1 MRIVVVLR
9 RTSGGAACGRW
20 IDRFRARSMYVSIN
34 HHPWIGELMPATSGG
49 PICIQRYSVEYPKF
63 VPKKFVYTV
72 CTSTCILEKAKK
84 SKKLSYQKFWLLLLL
99 SLPTDGPTRPSNT
112 EQAHHIGIGKTAPR
126 AQALLQRLARVHRR
140 AAASRWMADR
150 CAHERHGHRTHSRT
164 GSLT

>member
-84 SKKLSYQKFWLLLLL
+84 KARNYRIKNSGYSCYSLSQ
-99 SLPTDGPTRPSNT
+99 PTAQQGPATPNRRTTSASARRHLVLRRCWSGWQGCVGARQRRGGWRT
-112 EQAHHIGIGKTAPR
+112 DVRMSATGTGRTA
-126 AQALLQRLARVHRR
+126 AQGV
-140 AAASRWMADR
+140 
-150 CAHERHGHRTHSRT
+150 
-164 GSLT
+164 